1 MISLKNPEQIG
12 KMRDAGALL
21 YEVLCRLREAVQPGM
36 STAALDVYAEQLIR
50 KNHAIPSFL
59 HYEGYPASICA
70 SIDDAVVHGIPS
82 EKQILRE
89 GQILSIDCGLV
100 LDGWQADSAFTMG
113 IGEISPEAQR
123 LIDVTEQCFFAGA
136 RQAIAGK
143 RLGDVGHAVQQVAES
158 NGYGVIRDL
167 TGHGIGREMHE
178 DPPVFNYGTPDR
190 GLRLR
195 KGMTIAIEPMIS
207 AGDWH
212 ITCDA
217 DQWCYRTR
225 DRSLTSHY
233 EHTIAINEDGLPEIL
248 TYPDFNGR
256 TMMNRLTMEPG
267 RVVQSTQGRDA
278 GRYFVVLQVVDDR
291 HVLMADGQSR
301 KIDHPK
307 KKKMMHLRPKPIVV
321 NVEPQALENKH
332 LQDSDLRKALSAHGL
347 SLKAQNE
354 QPHAEAA
361 AAGADKED

>member
-178 DPPVFNYGTPDR
+178 DPAVPNYG
-190 GLRLR
+190 RLGTGPR
-195 KGMTIAIEPMIS
+195 LKANTVICIEPMIS
-207 AGDWH
+207 MGNYRVRILDDDWGAVT
-212 ITCDA
+212 IDGSPA
-217 DQWCYRTR
+217 A
-225 DRSLTSHY
+225 HY
-233 EHTIAINEDGLPEIL
+233 ENTVAVREDGVEIL
-248 TYPDFNGR
+248 T
-256 TMMNRLTMEPG
+256 L
-267 RVVQSTQGRDA
+267 
-278 GRYFVVLQVVDDR
+278 
-291 HVLMADGQSR
+291 
-301 KIDHPK
+301 
-307 KKKMMHLRPKPIVV
+307 
-321 NVEPQALENKH
+321 
-332 LQDSDLRKALSAHGL
+332 
-347 SLKAQNE
+347 
-354 QPHAEAA
+354 
-361 AAGADKED
+361 

>member
-1 MISLKNPEQIG
+1 
-12 KMRDAGALL
+12 MRDAGALL

-158 NGYGVIRDL
+158 
-167 TGHGIGREMHE
+167 
-178 DPPVFNYGTPDR
+178 
-190 GLRLR
+190 
-195 KGMTIAIEPMIS
+195 K
-207 AGDWH
+207 
-212 ITCDA
+212 
-217 DQWCYRTR
+217 
-225 DRSLTSHY
+225 
-233 EHTIAINEDGLPEIL
+233 
-248 TYPDFNGR
+248 GR
-256 TMMNRLTMEPG
+256 T
-267 RVVQSTQGRDA
+267 Q
-278 GRYFVVLQVVDDR
+278 
-291 HVLMADGQSR
+291 LMAER
-301 KIDHPK
+301 IP
-307 KKKMMHLRPKPIVV
+307 
-321 NVEPQALENKH
+321 
-332 LQDSDLRKALSAHGL
+332 
-347 SLKAQNE
+347 
-354 QPHAEAA
+354 A
-361 AAGADKED
+361 AAGRRLSDERHRLEMLSQNVRALDPQLILDRGYSITLLNGKAVRNSSELAPGDELHTRFAEGEVKSVVE